1 MWKSQIASRYPILD
15 KQILNLS
22 NLWKIRVATLIFLL
36 TFVDLLS
43 TFSIAIMIGNL
54 AQNGSKI
61 YFDFN
66 LKIALLGILFFTL
79 LKPRIVFLIS
89 RSLSRRQSE
98 LEILI
103 LDKFLKSE
111 LVAIKER
118 STSHQYSRI
127 LNRIEGELATIFN
140 DFFPAIIVLIIE
152 SLFLLFTL
160 VFFIK
165 NFPLLTIFGTL
176 LSVSLIRF
184 LLKNSIKRLD
194 SLQHDRS
201 KVYAL
206 SLSYLHDLISGLKE
220 SLVIGNSKSFYSRY
234 MDSKS
239 RLIHIKFSKEI
250 ENAYQRQLIEG
261 AGVVSLALFS
271 IAIQFGFIGNDITK
285 SMLVIAFAIRLT
297 PCFSRIASAI
307 SRANSTVP
315 VMNDLVNEVGI
326 NFRNIFLEE
335 SFFTEEFE
343 VSNSIKILD
352 INIVVNEKQ
361 LIRDL
366 NLNVVPGDIVG
377 IEGPSGTGK
386 TMLLETI
393 AGLRYPT
400 SGRIVMPSKY
410 SKNMA
415 YLKQDA
421 HIMNENVEENIR
433 FLRESLHNT
442 VITNLIIKL
451 QIPNLGNLSN
461 NLNPDVFSGGERQRL
476 ALARTFANQPNLVF
490 LDEPT
495 SAQDGK
501 RRDLI
506 LELISGGEN
515 RIIFICTHSKEIL
528 ARCTKSIKLG

>member
-1 MWKSQIASRYPILD
+1 
-15 KQILNLS
+15 
-22 NLWKIRVATLIFLL
+22 
-36 TFVDLLS
+36 
-43 TFSIAIMIGNL
+43 
-54 AQNGSKI
+54 
-61 YFDFN
+61 
-66 LKIALLGILFFTL
+66 
-79 LKPRIVFLIS
+79 
-89 RSLSRRQSE
+89 
-98 LEILI
+98 
-103 LDKFLKSE
+103 
-111 LVAIKER
+111 
-118 STSHQYSRI
+118 
-127 LNRIEGELATIFN
+127 
-140 DFFPAIIVLIIE
+140 
-152 SLFLLFTL
+152 
-160 VFFIK
+160 
-165 NFPLLTIFGTL
+165 
-176 LSVSLIRF
+176 
-184 LLKNSIKRLD
+184 
-194 SLQHDRS
+194 
-201 KVYAL
+201 
-206 SLSYLHDLISGLKE
+206 
-220 SLVIGNSKSFYSRY
+220 
-234 MDSKS
+234 
-239 RLIHIKFSKEI
+239 
-250 ENAYQRQLIEG
+250 
-261 AGVVSLALFS
+261 
-271 IAIQFGFIGNDITK
+271 
-285 SMLVIAFAIRLT
+285 MLVIAFAIRLT